1 MSLTEIRS
9 DETRADFGADSSL
22 FQTDDQQQEVRPDQ
36 SKSVS
41 LGAHKSH
48 SPPKSLPPGQP
59 EEDYEVEEI
68 DDLVKE
74 AR

>member
-1 MSLTEIRS
+1 MSLIEIRS
-9 DETRADFGADSSL
+9 DETLTDLVADSSL
-22 FQTDDQQQEVRPDQ
+22 FPSDDPQQEVRPDQ
-36 SKSVS
+36 SQSVS

-48 SPPKSLPPGQP
+48 FPPKSLAPGQA